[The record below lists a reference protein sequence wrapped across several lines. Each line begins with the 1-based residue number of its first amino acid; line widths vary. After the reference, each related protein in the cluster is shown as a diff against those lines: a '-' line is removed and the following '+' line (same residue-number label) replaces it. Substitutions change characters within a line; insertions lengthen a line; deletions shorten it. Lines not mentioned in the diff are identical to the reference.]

1 MPEPIQE
8 KRLGKRLPI
17 KLVVAGRARDGG
29 EFEEIGQT
37 RDVSAGGV
45 FFYTSTDVMP
55 NSPIDLLMP
64 LPPQLADR
72 REVWVLCKGEVAR
85 IEPSPD
91 GRKGVGVLI
100 QSYEMVPEA

>member
-17 KLVVAGRARDGG
+17 KLVVAGRSRDGG

-72 REVWVLCKGEVAR
+72 LVRRRRFYETGGLLAAR
-85 IEPSPD
+85 IESD
-91 GRKGVGVLI
+91 VSETSHGGA
-100 QSYEMVPEA
+100 E